1 MAETPE
7 WAAKMLVAM
16 TNMSSVSGP
25 PWQGQQGG
33 QPRWGQ
39 GKAQKGWQNAGKG
52 KGAGKG
58 GPAGAGAGQ
67 KVWACSCGF
76 NANFA
81 SRLNCYICR
90 APCPFDLPREG
101 SAAPRSPTP
110 LTFGSVAKGKGLEEF
125 GFGPDQ
131 QQKEAAKPGLGQPVT
146 GQEQGTPPVSAS
158 VEPKPGQL
166 WPKPGEDGA
175 TPIGPSSSSPD
186 LDKAFK
192 AQVDRVEAARQRL
205 TKAKTTLDAVQVT
218 YDRAATLA
226 EAAKSKCEEA
236 VEQHSHLEEMWGSEQ
251 QKLDELRHR
260 FAHNGGLGKMCG
272 IQKAAGGVL
281 EAILSMAAGNGTN
294 GIPQSM
300 QEGFKILM
308 QKADTLH
315 EYCVAGDVARAP
327 RTAPGPVPV
336 PVQQWMLPTSP
347 KRARDPSDTDPCQSK
362 SESEQDAALRE
373 GGDAHPDGVRGHGA
387 PVEPPGQPLEEE
399 EAEDQEGNKQMSDE
413 DGFVENRGRRRGRSR
428 RAAAKAKLE
437 PDRKV
442 PARDASEEKGKV
454 AQPDLKDFFQGR
466 AAQRAAVEPAP
477 GSKEAKKAAKE
488 AAKQAAR
495 DRAKVK
501 KQAKK

>member
-1 MAETPE
+1 
-7 WAAKMLVAM
+7 
-16 TNMSSVSGP
+16 
-25 PWQGQQGG
+25 
-33 QPRWGQ
+33 
-39 GKAQKGWQNAGKG
+39 
-52 KGAGKG
+52 
-58 GPAGAGAGQ
+58 
-67 KVWACSCGF
+67 
-76 NANFA
+76 
-81 SRLNCYICR
+81 
-90 APCPFDLPREG
+90 
-101 SAAPRSPTP
+101 
-110 LTFGSVAKGKGLEEF
+110 
-125 GFGPDQ
+125 
-131 QQKEAAKPGLGQPVT
+131 
-146 GQEQGTPPVSAS
+146 
-158 VEPKPGQL
+158 
-166 WPKPGEDGA
+166 
-175 TPIGPSSSSPD
+175 
-186 LDKAFK
+186 
-192 AQVDRVEAARQRL
+192 
-205 TKAKTTLDAVQVT
+205 
-218 YDRAATLA
+218 
-226 EAAKSKCEEA
+226 
-236 VEQHSHLEEMWGSEQ
+236 
-251 QKLDELRHR
+251 
-260 FAHNGGLGKMCG
+260 
-272 IQKAAGGVL
+272 
-281 EAILSMAAGNGTN
+281 MAAGNGTN

-373 GGDAHPDGVRGHGA
+373 GVDAHPDGVRGHGA
-387 PVEPPGQPLEEE
+387 PVEPPSQPLEEE